1 MRTSRPWLALVL
13 ILFCLPLFVG
23 LGRLDLETDEAIY
36 SFAVDRILEIGHW
49 LEPRSSPSE
58 TEVFLEKPPL
68 KFWIVAAPLKLG
80 LLPHNEFG
88 LRFWDALFGGIAFVY
103 VFLIGSSL
111 AGPVCG
117 AVAVF
122 LLFVHGPLVFQHGL
136 RTNNMEAVLLL
147 AYCGGVYHFL
157 RWSRATGLA
166 ARRGHAVGA
175 GLFFVAAFMT
185 KFVAALFLPLVLGI
199 CALLAPSYRTR
210 LVRDWRLWT
219 GVALLA
225 VVLILPW
232 FVYAQVRFGRLLWDT
247 IMGAHVLVRFTGTL
261 IPEHRQPWNFYFL
274 SIYRGFGGAGW
285 LMIAGLATLLVQ
297 SIRRRSAEGAVIV
310 LWATLPI
317 ALISLGTSKLY
328 HYAYPFLPP
337 LALAAGYLIAL
348 FVMLAPV
355 PLRNGLQ
362 WIEDRLARAPS
373 FRTLVARPWVTAV
386 LQCAILLAAA
396 AALAV
401 AVSGRF
407 RLPLPGGGVL
417 RGSGLIRPLVAMA
430 VCGVLARRS
439 AGVSQ
444 LVAAIVAVSVIP
456 VGAYY
461 TTLPRLLEA
470 KHPLKST
477 SECIERIQAEH
488 ATPPGLYVTR
498 AAETWWHP
506 LYYYFRRIQPWIQS
520 NAESTA
526 ALNRYLYDPAE
537 WRPVLIDEE
546 YYRRFIHAGGAG
558 VRPAGTS
565 PALITVFDTIVLLPG
580 PYAACS
586 PEAGSRVTQS
596 LPASYGSR

>member
-1 MRTSRPWLALVL
+1 LRASRPWLAVVL
-13 ILFCLPLFVG
+13 ILFCLPLFIG

-36 SFAVDRILEIGHW
+36 SFAVDKILEVGHW

-80 LLPHNEFG
+80 VLPHDEFG
-88 LRFWDALFGGIAFVY
+88 LRFWDALSGGVAFVY
-103 VFLIGSSL
+103 VFLIGSLL

-117 AVAVF
+117 TVAVF

-136 RTNNMEAVLLL
+136 RTNNMEAMLVLS
-147 AYCGGVYHFL
+147 YSGGVYHFL
-157 RWSRATGLA
+157 RWGRAEGLT
-166 ARRGHAVGA
+166 ARRGHAIAA
-175 GLFFVAAFMT
+175 GLFFVVAFMT

-199 CALLAPSYRTR
+199 CVLSARSYRLR
-210 LVRDWRLWT
+210 LVREWRLWI
-219 GVALLA
+219 GVAVLIL
-225 VVLILPW
+225 VLILPW

-247 IMGAHVLVRFTGTL
+247 ILGAHVLVRFTGTL

-274 SIYRGFGGAGW
+274 SIHREFGRAGW
-285 LMIAGLATLLVQ
+285 VVVAGLAILLVQ
-297 SIRRRSAEGAVIV
+297 AIRRRSAELAVIF
-310 LWATLPI
+310 LWATLPL

-362 WIEDRLARAPS
+362 WIEDRLARAS
-373 FRTLVARPWVTAV
+373 SLRAMVTRPPVSA
-386 LQCAILLAAA
+386 LLRCAILLAAA

-401 AVSGRF
+401 AVSGRI

-417 RGSGLIRPLVAMA
+417 RSSGLIRPLVAMV

-439 AGVSQ
+439 AGVSR
-444 LVAAIVAVSVIP
+444 LVAAILAVSVIP

-461 TTLPRLLEA
+461 TTIPRLLETKA
-470 KHPLKST
+470 PLRNT
-477 SECIERIQAEH
+477 SQCVERIQAKHIE
-488 ATPPGLYVTR
+488 PPGLYVNR
-498 AAETWWHP
+498 AAESWWHP

-520 NAESTA
+520 TAESTDL
-526 ALNRYLYDPAE
+526 LNRYLYDPAE

-546 YYRRFIHAGGAG
+546 YYRRFIHAGGSG

-565 PALITVFDTIVLLPG
+565 PALVTVYDTIVLLPG

-586 PEAGSRVTQS
+586 PEAALRIT
-596 LPASYGSR
+596 P